1 MSDEIKRMLDSERL
15 SYEIY
20 SKLEVIEHNTKLKK
34 KLRELRN
41 LDVNHIKIWESV
53 YKDMG
58 LPITKKSHR
67 LEILSF
73 LLLRRVF
80 GAGLT
85 LSVINSME
93 NRKVSDLSKVFED
106 MSEKEKYKI
115 VDYLVEELYQERLL
129 KKESWEKGVLSHIRD
144 VVFGMNDGLVE
155 VLAAIAGFTG
165 AIHNNLIIAVAGIIV
180 GLSGT
185 LSMAV
190 GAYLSSKSE
199 KDLDRDG
206 LSRLELELQ
215 VAKERLKE
223 DIKKHSM
230 NYEKFDKSIDI
241 LISKLKKEKDP
252 IYKILEKEKSNPL
265 LKFISGEGKIFEE
278 SNALNP
284 VKDAAYV
291 GGFYILG
298 AIIPLISF
306 FVGTAVKSSPYF
318 NLAISV
324 VLTALAIAITSLVIA
339 LNSNEH
345 VVKYVGRAV
354 GLSMLAAFITFLV
367 GHFAAVYLHILV

>member
-67 LEILSF
+67 LEIFSF
-73 LLLRRVF
+73 LLLRRIF

-106 MSEKEKYKI
+106 MSEKEKDKI

-345 VVKYVGRAV
+345 IGKYVGRAV

>member
-34 KLRELRN
+34 KLKELRN

>member
-67 LEILSF
+67 LEIFSF
-73 LLLRRVF
+73 LLLRRIF

-106 MSEKEKYKI
+106 MSEKEKDKI

-223 DIKKHSM
+223 DIKKHSL
-230 NYEKFDKSIDI
+230 NYEKFDKSIDT

-278 SNALNP
+278 SNAPNP

-345 VVKYVGRAV
+345 IGKYVGRAV

>member
-34 KLRELRN
+34 KLKELRN

-73 LLLRRVF
+73 LLLRRIF

-223 DIKKHSM
+223 DIKKHSL
-230 NYEKFDKSIDI
+230 NYEKFDKSIDT